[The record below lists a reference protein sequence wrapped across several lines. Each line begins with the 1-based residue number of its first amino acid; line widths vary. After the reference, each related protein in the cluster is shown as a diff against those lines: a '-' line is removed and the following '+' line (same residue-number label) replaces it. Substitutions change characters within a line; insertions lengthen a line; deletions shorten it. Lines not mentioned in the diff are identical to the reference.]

1 MTSKAKQRPHYVD
14 NKKFSLAVVE
24 YVETINEAR
33 EADSEIPK
41 VTDYI
46 ATCFMKISE
55 GLSHRP
61 NFVRY
66 TYREEMVMDG
76 VENCLRAINNY
87 KIETATRTVNPTAF
101 SYFTQI
107 CFFAFIRR
115 ITKEKKQQEIKFRFI
130 EKMGNGVPILDTVTR
145 KCVVEKINSTT
156 FKIILTQ
163 GLNRQI
169 RRMCE
174 YLGYEVTTLKRIRII
189 NIALDIPVGRYRD
202 LTQSEIKELNMLIE
216 PSS

>member
-1 MTSKAKQRPHYVD
+1 MTKKIKPKAKPHYVNNRD
-14 NKKFSLAVVE
+14 FSLAVVE
-24 YVETINEAR
+24 YVKSVHAAKDAEKP
-33 EADSEIPK
+33 IPK
-41 VTDYI
+41 VTNYV

-87 KIETATRTVNPTAF
+87 KIETATRTGNPNAF

-115 ITKEKKQQEIKFRFI
+115 ITKEKKQQDIKFRFI
-130 EKMGNGVPILDTVTR
+130 ERMGIEDFAQMGMDEAGAQQTMEYVDTLRQRIDQIRT
-145 KCVVEKINSTT
+145 KDEKIKE
-156 FKIILTQ
+156 FAKI
-163 GLNRQI
+163 
-169 RRMCE
+169 E
-174 YLGYEVTTLKRIRII
+174 
-189 NIALDIPVGRYRD
+189 
-202 LTQSEIKELNMLIE
+202 KEKEKLELFMV
-216 PSS
+216 

>member
-1 MTSKAKQRPHYVD
+1 MTKKIKPKDKPHYVNNRD
-14 NKKFSLAVVE
+14 FSQAVMDYAVKAKAAK
-24 YVETINEAR
+24 EAGER
-33 EADSEIPK
+33 TPI

-87 KIETATRTVNPTAF
+87 KIDTATRTGNPNAF

-107 CFFAFIRR
+107 CYFAFIRR
-115 ITKEKKQQEIKFRFI
+115 ITKEKKQQDIKFKFI
-130 EKMGNGVPILDTVTR
+130 EKMGIEDFAAMGMDDAGAQQTMAYVDTLR
-145 KCVVEKINSTT
+145 SRID
-156 FKIILTQ
+156 
-163 GLNRQI
+163 QI
-169 RRMCE
+169 R
-174 YLGYEVTTLKRIRII
+174 TKD
-189 NIALDIPVGRYRD
+189 AK
-202 LTQSEIKELNMLIE
+202 IKEFAKIE
-216 PSS
+216 KEKEKLELFMV

>member
-1 MTSKAKQRPHYVD
+1 MRAYCVIIYYHQEITMTKKIKPKAKPHYVNNRD
-14 NKKFSLAVVE
+14 FSLAVVE
-24 YVETINEAR
+24 YVKSVHAAKDAEKP
-33 EADSEIPK
+33 IPK
-41 VTDYI
+41 VTDYV

-87 KIETATRTVNPTAF
+87 KIETATRTGNPNAF

-115 ITKEKKQQEIKFRFI
+115 ITKEKKQQDIKFRFI
-130 EKMGNGVPILDTVTR
+130 ERMGIEDFAQMGMDDAGAQQTMEYVDTLRQRIDQIRT
-145 KCVVEKINSTT
+145 KDEKIKE
-156 FKIILTQ
+156 FAKI
-163 GLNRQI
+163 
-169 RRMCE
+169 E
-174 YLGYEVTTLKRIRII
+174 
-189 NIALDIPVGRYRD
+189 
-202 LTQSEIKELNMLIE
+202 KEKEKLELFMV
-216 PSS
+216 